1 MLKFLMVL
9 FFSLMLNACSDH
21 QAEPVHFNGTDVSNA
36 GYAKDFDLTDHLG
49 ASRRLADYKGK
60 LVLVFFGYTH
70 CPDVCPTT
78 LADMT
83 KVMKLLGPQRE
94 KVQVIFITLDP
105 ERDTTAVLAK
115 FVPSFDAAFVGLYG
129 TSAQIDKVAKDF
141 KVFHERKNTAG
152 AESYSI
158 DHSAGTY
165 VYDQSGKLRLYFKYG
180 QKPHEIANDLKMLM

>member
-1 MLKFLMVL
+1 VL
-9 FFSLMLNACSDH
+9 CFSLMLIACSDRQSE
-21 QAEPVHFNGTDVSNA
+21 QARFNGVDVSNA
-36 GYAKDFDLTDHLG
+36 GYAKDFDLIDHLG
-49 ASRRLADYKGK
+49 ESRHLADYKGK

-78 LADMT
+78 LIDMA

-94 KVQVIFITLDP
+94 KVQVLFITLDP
-105 ERDTTAVLAK
+105 ERDTKDVLAK
-115 FVPSFDAAFVGLYG
+115 FVPSFDATFVGLYG
-129 TSAQIDKVAKDF
+129 SSAQIDKVANDF

-152 AESYSI
+152 AETYSI

>member
-1 MLKFLMVL
+1 MLRFLIVL
-9 FFSLMLNACSDH
+9 CFSLMLNACSDH
-21 QAEPVHFNGTDVSNA
+21 QAERAHFNGTDVSNA
-36 GYAKDFDLTDHLG
+36 GYAKDFDLIDHLG
-49 ASRRLADYKGK
+49 ESRRLADYKGK

-78 LADMT
+78 LTDMA

-94 KVQVIFITLDP
+94 KVQVLFITLDP
-105 ERDTTAVLAK
+105 ERDTRDVLAK
-115 FVPSFDAAFVGLYG
+115 FVPSFDATFVGLYG
-129 TSAQIDKVAKDF
+129 SSAQIDKVAKDF

-165 VYDQSGKLRLYFKYG
+165 VYDQAGKLRLYFKYG

>member
-1 MLKFLMVL
+1 MLRFLIVL
-9 FFSLMLNACSDH
+9 CFSLMLIACSDRQSE
-21 QAEPVHFNGTDVSNA
+21 QARFNGVDVSNA
-36 GYAKDFDLTDHLG
+36 GYAKDFDLIDHLG
-49 ASRRLADYKGK
+49 EPRHLADYKGK

-78 LADMT
+78 LTDMA
-83 KVMKLLGPQRE
+83 KVMKLLGAQRE
-94 KVQVIFITLDP
+94 KVQVLFITLDP
-105 ERDTTAVLAK
+105 ERDTRDVLAK
-115 FVPSFDAAFVGLYG
+115 FVPSFDATFVGLYG
-129 TSAQIDKVAKDF
+129 SSDQIDKVANDF

-165 VYDQSGKLRLYFKYG
+165 VYDQAGKLRLYFKYG